1 MHSLWEALLARQD
14 YATLSRGLTEI
25 IRLLEEHFAINV
37 ERITELHHAG
47 AAAHRADHERALKTV
62 RSLAAHAAEHSLAL
76 GIRFLYDWLLSHTR
90 SYDAELPRGAV
101 GQFVSPLQVS
111 SRAIQPVG
119 RTTRH
124 PNGIKTPSE

>member
-14 YATLSRGLTEI
+14 HATLSRGLTEM
-25 IRLLEEHFAINV
+25 IRLLEEHFA
-37 ERITELHHAG
+37 TEDAHMTAYPYAG
-47 AAAHRADHERALKTV
+47 AAAHRADQERALETV

-76 GIRFLYDWLLSHTR
+76 GIRFLYDWLLSHIR

-119 RTTRH
+119 RTARH

>member
-1 MHSLWEALLARQD
+1 M
-14 YATLSRGLTEI
+14 
-25 IRLLEEHFAINV
+25 IRLLEEHFA
-37 ERITELHHAG
+37 TEDAHMTAYPYAG
-47 AAAHRADHERALKTV
+47 AAAHRADRERALETV

-76 GIRFLYDWLLSHTR
+76 GSRFLYDWLLSHIR

-119 RTTRH
+119 RTARH
-124 PNGIKTPSE
+124 PNGIKAPSE